1 MVEVGQVEAWTLQ
14 VLLCNV
20 EEACVA
26 GCKLE
31 SDISCYSFAGNLM
44 SKLQRHL
51 EIFLGCSD
59 DAQNTTR
66 NPPCKEVTGDVKT
79 ILLEE

>member
-14 VLLCNV
+14 VLLC
-20 EEACVA
+20 
-26 GCKLE
+26 
-31 SDISCYSFAGNLM
+31 CYSFAGNLM